1 MVLINY
7 HIYKENHMIDIKK
20 FYSIVTKHIYSCFRY
35 IPKHEK
41 ILNRKVFFKSSL
53 LNSEQMESYG
63 IQLAE
68 SHKCS
73 EHFIQDKLLDRLDEN
88 ENILKECCQMFTAV
102 TALSKFDRRVMPAG
116 EWLMDNYYMI
126 DEQIRIIRRHL
137 PKSYSRELPQLVEC
151 THAGMPRVYD
161 IALEN
166 ISHGDGRLDMD
177 TLRRFVAA
185 YQSVTPLTL
194 GELWAVPIMLRLAV
208 VENLRRVAVRVGAA
222 WRDCMSAA
230 RWADKMLEAASRD
243 RKSPIVT
250 VAEMATSEPSLTS
263 AFVAEFARR
272 LQGQVAPLH
281 LALVWLEEKLAESG
295 HTVNELVQLETRQ
308 QAADRV
314 AVSNSMASLR
324 LISIVDWK
332 DFVESLSVVEAVLRK
347 DPSGVYGRMDFA
359 SRDCCR
365 HVVERLSR
373 KLRMSEVSV
382 AESAL
387 ELAREAASRNAGSDR
402 PDRRVAAHVGW
413 YLLDRGLQ
421 ALERRTAKT
430 AGLSGA
436 QRLRLKA
443 EHGIRSAALPL
454 YLGSVLVVSL
464 ALAQPFISALHHTG
478 LHGAEAFC
486 IAVAAVLAVS
496 EPALRLINR
505 FVTHSARPGFIPRL
519 DYSAGIPAESRT
531 MVVIPTL
538 IGSPDEVSDV
548 LERLEMHYLGNR
560 DPNLRFGLLTD
571 FRDAPE
577 ATLPDDEPLLTAAI
591 RGIEALNRRYADA
604 SGEPFFLCHRP
615 RCRNSAENVW
625 MGHERKRGKLCDF
638 NDLLRGMG
646 RERFMVLTGDAV
658 NRELREGRHTAY
670 VITLDA
676 DTRLPRGAAR
686 ELVGAM
692 AHPLNR
698 PVWDPRRKRIEVGY
712 GILQP
717 RMGITLSSAEQSPY
731 ARLFCCEAGV
741 DPYTRTVSDVYQ
753 DLFGEG
759 SYIGKGIYDVDALK
773 QTVQGRFP
781 DNRILSHDLIE
792 GCCARSGLLSNVLL
806 YESFPSNYSA
816 DVSRRR
822 RWIRGDWQLTPWLLP
837 YVPLAEGGCGRNPF
851 SALARWKMF
860 DNLRRSLAPAAL
872 FVLLGVGWF
881 VCEHPAAWSL
891 GIALLCFG
899 LPLFDAVSSVL
910 HKPAELPFRLH
921 LKAVLRTLRR
931 HGLREALTLAWLPH
945 EVWYSLDAVVRTLWR
960 MLISRRRLLRW
971 SSSREAELSCARTL
985 AEFFRLMW
993 VCPVAAVAG
1002 FAALLPNPPALLAAL
1017 PFLACWAAAPLLARN
1032 VSLPSGCASFVPTED
1047 QHRFLRVLAR
1057 KTWAFF
1063 EHHVNDENS
1072 RLPPDNMQERPVT
1085 VVAHRTSP
1093 TNMGLGLLAHL
1104 AAADFGYLSTGRLL
1118 ERLNAMLRSM
1128 AGLERY
1134 RNHFYNWYDT
1144 RTGLPLAPR
1153 YISTVDSGNLAG
1165 HLLTLRAGLEA
1176 LADAPVFHNRLFEGL
1191 EDTGRVLGSALLDD
1205 GLDCR
1210 ALLTFQTELEAV
1222 LRDEQDSVERA
1233 AQSAGRLL
1241 SLAVEAERCCRPLP
1255 QSESAFWLEA
1265 LRVQCRDVHE
1275 DLKRFALPGA
1285 TGSSSLREL
1294 AHLDAALMPED
1305 ERPRAVEVRHE
1316 ARQRLEIMKDLAARI
1331 DELARMDFG
1340 FLYDPD
1346 RNLLSIGFNLDAGR
1360 PDAGVYDLL
1369 ASEARLAYYVGAAF
1383 GQIPEQSWFT
1393 LGRLQTSVDGI
1404 PVLLSWSGSMFEY
1417 LMPLLVMPHYAGSL
1431 LEQTCSGAVRRQIEY
1446 GLSVAPAWG
1455 ISESCYNMPDAQLN
1469 YQYRD
1474 FGVPGLGL
1482 KPGLG
1487 ENLVIAPYA
1496 SALAL
1501 MTAPAEACANLQQL
1515 AALGAAGRY
1524 GMYEA
1529 VDYTPS
1535 RLPRGHTSAVIRA
1548 FMSHHQGMTLLAL
1561 DNLFAGNIM
1570 QRRFMAVPEFR
1581 ACELLLQERVPA
1593 IVPEHAAA
1601 SADTVMNTA
1610 DASGRAA
1617 ESVLRVFRNPDDPHP
1632 AVQLLSNG
1640 RYHVMVSSAGG
1651 GCSRFG
1657 DTAVTRWRED
1667 PTRDDRGWFF
1677 YLRDVESGVFWSA
1690 ACRPAARRPEHF
1702 EAVFSDA
1709 RAEFRVREQDFESH
1723 TEIVVSPEDDAELRR
1738 VRLTNR
1744 GRRRR
1749 TVEFTSYAEVVLVP
1763 AEADARHPAF
1773 GNLFVETESLPEL
1786 QAVICT
1792 RRPRSVEEVQL
1803 WLCALLAVH
1812 DAEVEAV
1819 SYETDRERFIGRGRT
1834 VADPAAMDPD
1844 PDGRGTL
1851 SGTFGAVLDPVVAIR
1866 CRISLEPGRTAV
1878 LDAAM
1883 GVGESRDACLRQIEK
1898 FRDRRLS
1905 DRVFDLAWT
1914 HSQVLLHQL
1923 NASLRDAAL
1932 YQDLAS
1938 YVLYADAALR
1948 ADPSVQEAGTLNQSG
1963 LWGQGISG
1971 DLPVVLVKIG
1981 DEANIDSAAQMI
1993 KAHTYWRHKGLRADL
2008 VIWNEERGGYR
2019 QQVQDRILALLS
2031 SPIEAHE
2038 QERPGGIF
2046 VRSGQRLSREERLLL
2061 QSVARVVLDDVN
2073 GPPADQVYRRRADP
2087 LLPPELTPY
2096 PPEPERDIAE
2106 ARLPLPH
2113 NLCMDNAYGGF
2124 SADTGEYVI
2133 LLHEGRAVPAPWVN
2147 VPANPGFGSVI
2158 SESGSAYTWR
2168 ENAHEF
2174 RLTPW
2179 ENDPV
2184 SDAGGEAL
2192 YLRDEESGRFWS
2204 PTALPARG
2212 RGLYITRHGFGYS
2225 VFEHLEQGVY
2235 SELRVFVHP
2244 DLPVK
2249 FSVLKVGNRSGRRRR
2264 LSATGYVE
2272 WVLGELRSKTAMHVI
2287 AQPASSEGVLLAR
2300 NPYSLDF
2307 AGYTAFFA
2315 LDAEQRTFTCDRREF
2330 LGRNGDPASP
2340 AALRRTVLSGR
2351 RGPGLDPCAAWRTVF
2366 CLEPEEERELVFALG
2381 ATQGTDAAVELAR
2394 KCRTPEAAAEAWNGV
2409 RALWTDI
2416 LGAVQVE
2423 TPEPSVDLLV
2433 NGRLVY
2439 QTLASRFWARSGFY
2453 QSGGAFGFRDQL
2465 QDTMSLVYALPDLVR
2480 THLLYCAGRQF
2491 PEGDVLHWWHPPLDR
2506 GVRTRC
2512 SDDYLWLP
2520 LAVSRYVRI
2529 TGDIGILDE
2538 EIPYIE
2544 SRKPGMDEEAAYDLP
2559 VRSELRETLYR
2570 HCIRA
2575 IEHGAP
2581 RGVHGLPLMGGGD
2594 WNDGMNKVGDKGRGE
2609 SVWLGFFQHVVLRDF
2624 GRTALLYGDDAFART
2639 CEARAEGLRQA
2650 LDRHGWDG
2658 DWFRRAYFDDGTP
2671 LGSASNRE
2679 CRIDALVQSWAVL
2692 SGAASPER
2700 CAAGMAALE
2709 THLLLRE
2716 PGIIRLLDPP
2726 FDDSELEPGYIKG
2739 YVPGV
2744 RENGG
2749 QYTHAAVWAIMAFAA
2764 LGQGAKA
2771 WELLHLINPVRHGSE
2786 SADRYKVEPYAVAAD
2801 VYAVAPHTGRGGW
2814 TWYTGAAG
2822 WMYRLIVESLFG
2834 LHVENGRL
2842 TLRPV
2847 LPDGWPGF
2855 VLVYR
2860 YGKTRYRIEVKR
2872 NGKGVSE
2879 VFVDGCRQE
2888 DEAVMLHDDGTLHEV
2903 EIQWPGGRG
2912 NAELFPL
2919 G

>member
-1 MVLINY
+1 ML
-7 HIYKENHMIDIKK
+7 DIKT
-20 FYSIVTKHIYSCFRY
+20 FYTTVIRRIHSAFRF
-35 IPKHEK
+35 IPKYG
-41 ILNRKVFFKSSL
+41 KSIETEPVLRSAL
-53 LNSEQMESYG
+53 FNVEQMERHG
-63 IQLAE
+63 RELAE
-68 SHKCS
+68 SHKCA
-73 EHFIQDKLLDRLDEN
+73 EHRITDRLLDRLDEN
-88 ENILKECCQMFTAV
+88 ERILRECCQMFTAV
-102 TALSKFDRRVMPAG
+102 TALSKFDRRITPAG
-116 EWLMDNYYMI
+116 EWMLDNYYMI
-126 DEQIRIIRRHL
+126 DEQIRIVRRHL
-137 PKSYSRELPQLVEC
+137 PKSYSRELPQLVGC

-222 WRDCMSAA
+222 WQDHMSAA
-230 RWADKMLEAASRD
+230 RWAERMLETASKD

-250 VAEMATSEPSLTS
+250 VAEMAVSEPSLTS

-272 LQGQVAPLH
+272 LQGQAAPLNLP
-281 LALVWLEEKLAESG
+281 LAWLEENLAESG
-295 HTVNELVQLETRQ
+295 QTVSELIQLETRQ
-308 QAADRV
+308 QAADQV

-324 LISIVDWK
+324 LISMVDWK

-347 DPSGVYGRMDFA
+347 DPSGIYSRMDFA
-359 SRDCCR
+359 SRDRCR
-365 HVVERLSR
+365 HAVERLS
-373 KLRMSEVSV
+373 KTLKIPEAAV

-387 ELAREAASRNAGSDR
+387 ELAREAASRSPGNERSERG
-402 PDRRVAAHVGW
+402 VATHVGW

-421 ALERRTAKT
+421 ALERRAAKQ
-430 AGLSGA
+430 AGVSGVK
-436 QRLRLKA
+436 RLYMKA
-443 EHGIRSAALPL
+443 AHFIRAAALPL
-454 YLGSVLVVSL
+454 YLGSVLFVTL
-464 ALAQPFISALHHTG
+464 ALARPFIASLQRSG
-478 LHGAEAFC
+478 LHGWDIVC
-486 IAVAAVLAVS
+486 IAVAAVLAAS
-496 EPALRLINR
+496 EPALRLVNR
-505 FVTHSARPGFIPRL
+505 LVTYFVRPGFIPRL
-519 DYSAGIPAESRT
+519 DYSTGIPAEART

-538 IGSPDEVSDV
+538 IGSQDEVADV
-548 LERLEMHYLGNR
+548 LEKLEMHYLGNR

-577 ATLPDDEPLLTAAI
+577 ATLPDDEPLLATAI
-591 RGIEALNRRYADA
+591 RGVENLNRRYAE
-604 SGEPFFLCHRP
+604 SWGEPFFLCHRP
-615 RCRNSAENVW
+615 RCRNNAENVW

-638 NDLLRGMG
+638 SDLLRGVG

-658 NRELREGRHTAY
+658 NRELQEGRRTAY

-676 DTRLPRGAAR
+676 DTRLPHGAAR

-698 PVWDPRRKRIEVGY
+698 PVRDPHRKRIDVGY

-717 RMGITLSSAEQSPY
+717 RMGITLPSAEQSAY

-822 RWIRGDWQLTPWLLP
+822 RWIRGDWQLVPWLLP
-837 YVPLAEGGCGRNPF
+837 RVPLAEGGCGRNPF

-860 DNLRRSLAPAAL
+860 DNLRRSLSPVAL
-872 FVLLGVGWF
+872 FILLFTGWIA
-881 VCEHPAAWSL
+881 CTSPAAWSL

-899 LPLFDAVSSVL
+899 LPLFDAVSSVVRR
-910 HKPAELPFRLH
+910 PAELPFVLH
-921 LKAVLRTLRR
+921 FKAVLRTLYR
-931 HGLREALTLAWLPH
+931 HILREALTLAWLPH
-945 EVWYSLDAVVRTLWR
+945 EVWYTLDAILRTLWR
-960 MLISRRRLLRW
+960 MLISRRGLLRW
-971 SSSREAELSCARTL
+971 SSSREAELCCARTL
-985 AEFFRLMW
+985 SAFFRLMW

-1002 FAALLPNPPALLAAL
+1002 FAVLFPDTHALFAAL
-1017 PFLACWAAAPLLARN
+1017 PFLASWAAAPLPAWN
-1032 VSLPSGCASFVPTED
+1032 VSLPSRHEDFVPTEE
-1047 QHRFLRVLAR
+1047 QHRFLRALAR

-1063 EHHVNDENS
+1063 EHHMDAEDN
-1072 RLPPDNMQERPVT
+1072 RLPPDNMQERPT
-1085 VVAHRTSP
+1085 RVVAHRTSP

-1104 AAADFGYLSTGRLL
+1104 AAADFGYLSTGKLL
-1118 ERLNAMLRSM
+1118 ERLDATVRSM

-1176 LADAPVFHNRLFEGL
+1176 LADVPVFHVRLFEGL
-1191 EDTGRVLGSALLDD
+1191 ADTGRILGGALLAE
-1205 GLDCR
+1205 GFDCR
-1210 ALLTFQTELEAV
+1210 ALLNFQTELEAV
-1222 LRDEQDSVERA
+1222 LRREHASVESA
-1233 AQSAGRLL
+1233 AQSAARLL
-1241 SLAVEAERCCRPLP
+1241 ELAVETERCCRPLTD
-1255 QSESAFWLEA
+1255 SESAFWIEA
-1265 LRVQCRDVHE
+1265 LTAQCRDIHD
-1275 DLKRFALPGA
+1275 DLKRFALPWA
-1285 TGSSSLREL
+1285 TARCSLREL
-1294 AHLDAALMPED
+1294 ARLDAAALPEE
-1305 ERPRAVEVRHE
+1305 ERPRAVEVRHV
-1316 ARQRLEIMKDLAARI
+1316 ARERLEAVKNLTVRL

-1340 FLYDPD
+1340 FLYDSD
-1346 RNLLSIGFNLDAGR
+1346 RNLLAVGFNLDTGR
-1360 PDAGVYDLL
+1360 PDAAFYDLL
-1369 ASEARLAYYVGAAF
+1369 ASEARLAYYVGVAF
-1383 GQIPEQSWFT
+1383 GQLPQKSWFAP
-1393 LGRLQTSVDGI
+1393 GRLQTSVDGI

-1417 LMPLLVMPHYAGSL
+1417 LMPLLVMPHYEGSL
-1431 LEQTCSGAVRRQIEY
+1431 LERTCKGVVRRQIEY

-1487 ENLVIAPYA
+1487 ENLVLAPYA

-1501 MTAPAEACANLQQL
+1501 MIAPGEACANLQHL
-1515 AALGAAGRY
+1515 VALGAAGRY

-1561 DNLFAGNIM
+1561 DNLFMDNIM

-1593 IVPEHAAA
+1593 IAAEHDVA

-1610 DASGRAA
+1610 EASARAA
-1617 ESVLRVFRNPDDPHP
+1617 ESALRVFRNPDDPHP

-1651 GCSRFG
+1651 GYSRLG
-1657 DTAVTRWRED
+1657 DTAVTRWSED
-1667 PTRDDRGWFF
+1667 PTRDNRGWFF

-1690 ACRPAARRPEHF
+1690 ACRPATRRPEFF

-1723 TEIVVSPEDDAELRR
+1723 TEIVVSPEDDVELRR

-1749 TVEFTSYAEVVLVP
+1749 TVEFTSYAEVVLAP

-1773 GNLFVETESLPEL
+1773 SNLFVETESLPEL

-1792 RRPRSVEEVQL
+1792 RRPRSAEEVQL
-1803 WLCALLAVH
+1803 WLCGLLAVH
-1812 DAEVEAV
+1812 DADVEAV

-1834 VADPAAMDPD
+1834 LANPVVMDSD
-1844 PDGRGTL
+1844 PDGPETL

-1866 CRISLEPGRTAV
+1866 CRISLDPGRTAV
-1878 LDAAM
+1878 LDAAI
-1883 GVGESRDACLRQIEK
+1883 GVGESRDECLRQIEK

-1923 NASLRDAAL
+1923 NASLRDAGL

-1948 ADPSVQEAGTLNQSG
+1948 ADPSIQEANTLNQTG

-1981 DEANIDSAAQMI
+1981 DDANIELAAQLV
-1993 KAHTYWRHKGLRADL
+1993 KAHTYWHHKGLRADL

-2019 QQVQDRILALLS
+2019 QQLQDRILALLP
-2031 SPIEAHE
+2031 SPAEAHV

-2046 VRSGQRLSREERLLL
+2046 VRSGQRLSREDRLLL

-2073 GPPADQVYRRRADP
+2073 GPPADQVYRRRAEP
-2087 LLPPELTPY
+2087 LLPPETTYRPTQ
-2096 PPEPERDIAE
+2096 EQEIVE
-2106 ARLPLPH
+2106 ATLSVPR
-2113 NLCMDNAYGGF
+2113 NLYMDNAYGGF
-2124 SADTGEYVI
+2124 SADTGEYVVV
-2133 LLHEGRAVPAPWVN
+2133 LHEGRTVPAPWVN
-2147 VPANPGFGSVI
+2147 VLANPGFGSVV
-2158 SESGSAYTWR
+2158 SESGSAYTWQ

-2184 SDAGGEAL
+2184 TDASGEAL
-2192 YLRDEESGRFWS
+2192 YLRDEDNGRFWS

-2212 RGLYITRHGFGYS
+2212 KGIYIARHGFGYS
-2225 VFEHLEQGVY
+2225 VFEHLEQGIY

-2249 FSVLKVGNRSGRRRR
+2249 FSVLRVGNRSGRRRR

-2272 WVLGELRSKTAMHVI
+2272 WVLGDLRAGTAVHVI

-2300 NPYSLDF
+2300 NPYSPDF
-2307 AGYTAFFA
+2307 AGRTAFFA
-2315 LDAEQRTFTCDRREF
+2315 LGTEHRTFTCDRREF
-2330 LGRNGDPASP
+2330 LGRNGEPSSP
-2340 AALRRTVLSGR
+2340 AALRRAALSGR
-2351 RGPGLDPCAAWRTVF
+2351 RGPGSDPCAALQTAF
-2366 CLEPEEERELVFALG
+2366 CLEPGEERELVFVLG

-2394 KCRTPEAAAEAWNGV
+2394 RCRTGSTAADAWIAIK
-2409 RALWTDI
+2409 ALWADI
-2416 LGAVQVE
+2416 LGTIQVE
-2423 TPEPSVDLLV
+2423 TPDPAVDVLV
-2433 NGRLVY
+2433 NGRLMY
-2439 QTLASRFWARSGFY
+2439 QTIASRFWGRSGFY

-2465 QDTMSLVYALPDLVR
+2465 QDAMSLVHALPGAVR
-2480 THLLYCAGRQF
+2480 AHLLYCAGRQF

-2520 LAVSRYVRI
+2520 SAVSRYVRI

-2538 EIPYIE
+2538 EVPYIE
-2544 SRKPGMDEEAAYDLP
+2544 SRKPGLHEEAAYDLP

-2575 IEHGAP
+2575 LEYGETA
-2581 RGVHGLPLMGGGD
+2581 GVHDLPLIGGGD
-2594 WNDGMNKVGDKGRGE
+2594 WNDGMNRVGDKGRGE
-2609 SVWLGFFQHVVLRDF
+2609 SVWLGFFQHAVLQEF
-2624 GRTALLYGDDAFART
+2624 GRTALLYGDEAFART
-2639 CEARAEGLRQA
+2639 CEARAARLRRA

-2658 DWFRRAYFDDGTP
+2658 SWFRRAYFDDGTP
-2671 LGSASNRE
+2671 LGSVSNSE

-2709 THLLLRE
+2709 KYLVLPEAGL
-2716 PGIIRLLDPP
+2716 IRLLNPP

-2764 LGQGAKA
+2764 LGQGEKA
-2771 WELLHLINPVRHGSE
+2771 WELLRLINPVRHGSE
-2786 SADRYKVEPYAVAAD
+2786 SADVYRVEPYAVAAD
-2801 VYAVAPHTGRGGW
+2801 VYAAATHVGRGGW
-2814 TWYTGAAG
+2814 TWYTGAAS

-2847 LPDGWPGF
+2847 LPAGWPGF

-2860 YGKTRYRIEVKR
+2860 YGKTKYRIEVER
-2872 NGKGVSE
+2872 SGAQSSE
-2879 VFVDGCRQE
+2879 VIVDGIRQE
-2888 DEAVMLHDDGTLHEV
+2888 DETVMLHDDGVLHEV
-2903 EIQWPGGRG
+2903 KIHWPGGQG
-2912 NAELFPL
+2912 NAERFPL